1 MMKKL
6 LPLFGILVVALIAIS
21 TGAFTS
27 VTATRNATIMVAGD
41 ASALLALAPCTGP
54 NGAYVDYDND
64 GALFLDFA
72 NLSNTKLKGVNV
84 DAYTYVYD
92 VFSITNNGTQQV
104 YVTLSKEGTNSDRMA
119 FSINE
124 TYGVL
129 LDIGERYDV
138 AFKMDTHG
146 LTDGDNIL
154 SSITLTAKAVGTAS
168 YTDAR
173 NVEDIF

>member
-1 MMKKL
+1 MKKL

-84 DAYTYVYD
+84 DAYT
-92 VFSITNNGTQQV
+92 
-104 YVTLSKEGTNSDRMA
+104 
-119 FSINE
+119 
-124 TYGVL
+124 
-129 LDIGERYDV
+129 
-138 AFKMDTHG
+138 
-146 LTDGDNIL
+146 
-154 SSITLTAKAVGTAS
+154 
-168 YTDAR
+168 
-173 NVEDIF
+173 

>member
-1 MMKKL
+1 MT
-6 LPLFGILVVALIAIS
+6 P
-21 TGAFTS
+21 
-27 VTATRNATIMVAGD
+27 
-41 ASALLALAPCTGP
+41 
-54 NGAYVDYDND
+54 
-64 GALFLDFA
+64 
-72 NLSNTKLKGVNV
+72 
-84 DAYTYVYD
+84 
-92 VFSITNNGTQQV
+92 
-104 YVTLSKEGTNSDRMA
+104 SKEGTNSDRMA